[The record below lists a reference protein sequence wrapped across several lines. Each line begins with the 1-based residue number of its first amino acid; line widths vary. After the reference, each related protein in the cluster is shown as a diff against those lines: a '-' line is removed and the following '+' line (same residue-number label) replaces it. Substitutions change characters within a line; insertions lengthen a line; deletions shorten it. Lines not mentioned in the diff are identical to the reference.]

1 MIWWQPLQ
9 TRTINSPDFSSRFV
23 YESEF
28 KAIAENNALHD
39 PLFMKSSDTRCALAI
54 ALMLRCIGVQPPE
67 AYPQTLFVEHVI
79 TLRFFYPYAAAYR
92 RCAEPPFYQCQ
103 QVKQQTTV
111 KKGFTSL
118 TQNKIHL
125 MLAARQGLRCI
136 GVQPPEAYP
145 QTLSIE
151 HVITLR
157 IF

>member
-1 MIWWQPLQ
+1 MNDCEKGFYLSNTKQNTLNAGSQ
-9 TRTINSPDFSSRFV
+9 TRAINSPDFSSRFV

-39 PLFMKSSDTRCALAI
+39 PLFMKLVGRCAAAV
-54 ALMLRCIGVQPPE
+54 ALV
-67 AYPQTLFVEHVI
+67 
-79 TLRFFYPYAAAYR
+79 
-92 RCAEPPFYQCQ
+92 
-103 QVKQQTTV
+103 
-111 KKGFTSL
+111 
-118 TQNKIHL
+118 
-125 MLAARQGLRCI
+125 LRCI